1 MEKIIEKEK
10 EVQNKSLVGGL
21 KVISIHVIGVVWLPS
36 TLPRPGVAI
45 KILIFKHILSC
56 VLFAPRH
63 GGDKSGL
70 DKDLEL
76 CLSVLSR
83 YVYT

>member
-21 KVISIHVIGVVWLPS
+21 KVISLHVIGEVWLSS
-36 TLPRPGVAI
+36 TLPRSGVAI
-45 KILIFKHILSC
+45 KILIFKHVLSS

-63 GGDKSGL
+63 DGDESGL

-76 CLSVLSR
+76 LS
-83 YVYT
+83 